1 MNPFYVIV
9 KPLLSEKSN
18 QVREQENKYTFIIR
32 KEASKADVRKAISA
46 MWNIDVLAVR
56 TLIQRGKFKRRGS
69 KYSQT
74 SLTKKAVV
82 TLAEGVKLPIFEDQ

>member
-32 KEASKADVRKAISA
+32 KEASKEDVRKAISA

-69 KYSQT
+69 KYAQT
-74 SLTKKAVV
+74 SNTKKAVV